1 MKKVYVSPVIKTV
14 NACEVELLQGSN
26 RTVTKVNSNA
36 DINYGG
42 GGSGPAR
49 SRDNSFWEEDD
60 FADAAVESR
69 GSSAWD
75 D

>member
-36 DINYGG
+36 GIIYGG

-60 FADAAVESR
+60 FADAAVESG

>member
-26 RTVTKVNSNA
+26 RTVKNVTSNA
-36 DINYGG
+36 GITYGG

-60 FADAAVESR
+60 FADAALESR

>member
-26 RTVTKVNSNA
+26 RTVTKVTGNA
-36 DINYGG
+36 GINYGG